1 MASRAP
7 RGTRFGRVFPAVVLA
22 ALPPAC
28 AAVMVLAVQGRLY
41 ACAMVLALAGL
52 WAAVHLA
59 WIAARPPE
67 RPAPAPPAAR
77 DDASAAAELRLARSL
92 LDQTPAPLIIASSD
106 GVLTAGNRAARR
118 LFGFEDRL
126 IDPPPDLRA
135 ALGLGEG
142 GRRLT
147 VRLDTVD
154 GPHVYAVSIAE
165 IVSGRG
171 PLRLAILIDIE
182 PEIRVAEAAAL
193 RELMQVLSHELM
205 NALTPVAS
213 LAATARDLLGEADPP
228 QVHALDAVATLARR
242 TEGLTRFVEAYRT
255 LARLP
260 EPALA
265 PVSLCALLDE
275 TAQLFEVRWG
285 ARGARLDLV
294 KPSPDAVREM
304 DLDLMVHAL
313 ANILSNGAEA
323 ALANGPGP
331 AVVSLT
337 AEVSQG
343 AIRLM
348 VEDNGPGVPAADRVA
363 IFRPFFTTKAQ
374 GSGVGLSFARQ
385 VALSHGGSL
394 SLLPSEPGRGARF
407 VLAL

>member
-1 MASRAP
+1 
-7 RGTRFGRVFPAVVLA
+7 
-22 ALPPAC
+22 
-28 AAVMVLAVQGRLY
+28 
-41 ACAMVLALAGL
+41 
-52 WAAVHLA
+52 
-59 WIAARPPE
+59 
-67 RPAPAPPAAR
+67 
-77 DDASAAAELRLARSL
+77 
-92 LDQTPAPLIIASSD
+92 
-106 GVLTAGNRAARR
+106 
-118 LFGFEDRL
+118 
-126 IDPPPDLRA
+126 
-135 ALGLGEG
+135 
-142 GRRLT
+142 
-147 VRLDTVD
+147 
-154 GPHVYAVSIAE
+154 
-165 IVSGRG
+165 
-171 PLRLAILIDIE
+171 
-182 PEIRVAEAAAL
+182 
-193 RELMQVLSHELM
+193 MQVLSHELM

-242 TEGLTRFVEAYRT
+242 AEGLTRFVEAYRT